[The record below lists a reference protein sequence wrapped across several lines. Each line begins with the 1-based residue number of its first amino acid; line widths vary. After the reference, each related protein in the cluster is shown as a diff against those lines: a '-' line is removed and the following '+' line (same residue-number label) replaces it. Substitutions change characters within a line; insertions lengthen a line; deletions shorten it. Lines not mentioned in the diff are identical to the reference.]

1 MTDGNE
7 QVWDVVV
14 VGAGPAGCCAA
25 WAATQVG
32 KKVLLLE
39 KAELP
44 RYKTC
49 GGGII
54 GLSRAALP
62 PGVQPTFN
70 DQVYAVEF
78 TLNGRLRRVRR
89 SSEPLFGLVNRA
101 NFDAD
106 LAAAAVRAG
115 AVLRAGTAVARV
127 EPAADEVRLI
137 LAGGGP
143 AGGGVVRARAV
154 VGADGSASRLAG
166 YVGVR
171 PGQVDLGLESE
182 IPVPPEVAARWR
194 GRVLLDWGPLPGS
207 YAWVFPKGDSLT
219 VGVICT
225 RGNGEGTRRYLDD
238 FVARLGLAS
247 LRPSI
252 SSGHLTRCREEGS
265 PLARGRVLVAGDA
278 AGLLEP
284 WTREGISYA
293 LRSGRLAGEAA
304 ALLVEAEG
312 EAAIAAAGEGY
323 RAAIEATL
331 GGEMRAGRRLLAAF
345 EKRPAAFHGA
355 IALVPPVWSAFSRV
369 VRGDTT
375 FGSLLRHRVPRAA
388 VDLLGG

>member
-1 MTDGNE
+1 VRGVTDSNE

-25 WAATQVG
+25 WAAAQAGT
-32 KKVLLLE
+32 KVLLLE

-78 TLNGRLRRVRR
+78 TMNGRLRRVRR

-101 NFDAD
+101 DFDAD

-115 AVLRAGTAVARV
+115 AVLRTGTAVARV
-127 EPAADEVRLI
+127 EAATDEVRLI
-137 LAGGGP
+137 L

-154 VGADGSASRLAG
+154 VGADGSASRLGG

-171 PGQVDLGLESE
+171 LEQVDLGLESE

-219 VGVICT
+219 VGVICA

-247 LRPSI
+247 FRPSI
-252 SSGHLTRCREEGS
+252 SSGHLTRCREEDS

-304 ALLVEAEG
+304 ARLAGAEG
-312 EAAIAAAGEGY
+312 EAAAEGY

-331 GGEMRAGRRLLAAF
+331 GGEMRAGRQLLAAY
-345 EKRPAAFHGA
+345 EKRPVAFHGA

-375 FGSLLRHRVPRAA
+375 FGSLLRHRVPSAA
-388 VDLLGG
+388 LHILGR